1 MFFMRIIKIPAS
13 AGWLRKTTGVEKGPD
28 MIKKY
33 LESFWFSETGVLPVY
48 SFDEVKVPTQE
59 NIIKKIREEKEFVVL
74 GGDHSLTYSVF
85 KGFAANHKNPGII
98 VFDAHPDVMPTT
110 DPVNHENYLR
120 ALIDHD
126 VLPAKN
132 IILVGIRNSDPDE
145 IKFLKENKIKFFPM
159 SEISQDGK
167 DAVCD
172 SVMAAAKNFDALY
185 LSFDLDAV
193 DAAFAPG
200 VTYPEVAGLTSRE
213 LLYFLHRLKRLKNLK
228 AADVV
233 ELNPDKDINDITALL
248 AAKLVVELC

>member
-1 MFFMRIIKIPAS
+1 
-13 AGWLRKTTGVEKGPD
+13 
-28 MIKKY
+28 
-33 LESFWFSETGVLPVY
+33 
-48 SFDEVKVPTQE
+48 
-59 NIIKKIREEKEFVVL
+59 
-74 GGDHSLTYSVF
+74 LTYSVF
-85 KGFAANHKNPGII
+85 KGFAANHKNPGIV
-98 VFDAHPDVMPTT
+98 VFDAHPDLMPTT

-126 VLPAKN
+126 VIPAKN

-159 SEISQDGK
+159 SEIAQEGK
-167 DAVCD
+167 EAVCNA
-172 SVMAAAKNFDALY
+172 VMAAAKNFDALY

-200 VTYPEVAGLTSRE
+200 VTYPEVAGMTSRE

-233 ELNPDKDINDITALL
+233 ELNPDKDVNDITALL
-248 AAKLVVELC
+248 AAKIIVELC